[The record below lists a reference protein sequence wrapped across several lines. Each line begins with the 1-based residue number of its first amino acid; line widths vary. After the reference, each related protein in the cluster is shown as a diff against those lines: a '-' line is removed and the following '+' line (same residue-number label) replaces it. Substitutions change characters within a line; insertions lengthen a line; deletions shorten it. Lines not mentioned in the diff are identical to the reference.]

1 MPTLLLMFTPWLKTP
16 ANHNDIVNHSS
27 NFWCGATSFVQNMLI
42 RGFPH
47 EVISSGEKKYYEIL
61 ISLPFWFI

>member
-16 ANHNDIVNHSS
+16 ANYNDIVIIPQTFGVVQHLSYKTCSS
-27 NFWCGATSFVQNMLI
+27 GDS
-42 RGFPH
+42 H